1 MNKSIK
7 KQFASIFILLM
18 ALTIILCWIL
28 NTVFLPYYYAESK
41 QSSIMTVYN
50 QLQHTRDWEN
60 EEFLKELERL
70 CSTNNID
77 TMVIDKDGTQKLS
90 TVHDGKNL
98 VMQLFDHLMNKDP
111 VNVEVIEKNQDYT
124 MEKIKD
130 FRSEQT
136 FLEMWGYLSE
146 GQIFIIR
153 TPMESINES
162 VRTANRFLAYV
173 GLVAIAIS
181 GCVIYFVAKK
191 VTEPI
196 MDLAEISQKMC
207 ELDFAAKYEG
217 KGQNEIAFLGKNINQ
232 LSETLEQT
240 ISELKTAN
248 NELKSDIE
256 KKEQIDEMRKE
267 FLSNVSHELK
277 TPIALI
283 QGYAEGLKECVN
295 DDNESKDFYC
305 DVIMDEAGRM
315 NIMVKK
321 LLTLN
326 QLEFGNDMVTMECF
340 DIVSM
345 INGVL
350 QSIEILAKQKEA
362 MIRFGQQE
370 PVYVWAD
377 EFKAEEVFRNYISN
391 ALNHVSGDNIIEVKI
406 TSMNKVARISVFNTG
421 NPIPEES
428 LEQLWVKFYKVDK
441 ARTREYGGSG
451 IGLSIVKAIME
462 SFNQDYGV
470 KNYDNGVEF
479 WFELERNS

>member
-7 KQFASIFILLM
+7 KQFAGIFIMLM
-18 ALTIILCWIL
+18 ALTIVLCWIL
-28 NTVFLPYYYAESK
+28 NTVFLPSYYEKSK
-41 QSSIMTVYN
+41 QRSITTVYN
-50 QLQHTRDWEN
+50 LLLRTTDWEN
-60 EEFLKELERL
+60 EEFLKGLERV

-77 TMVIDKDGTQKLS
+77 TMVIGKDGTQKLS

-98 VMQLFDHLMNKDP
+98 VMQLFDHLMKNEP
-111 VNVEVIEKNQDYT
+111 GNIEVIEKNQDYT

-130 FRSEQT
+130 FRCEQIY
-136 FLEMWGYLSE
+136 LEMWGYLSE

-153 TPMESINES
+153 TPMESITES
-162 VRTANRFLAYV
+162 VKTANQFLAYI
-173 GLVAIAIS
+173 GLVAIIIS

-196 MDLAEISQKMC
+196 MDLAKISQKMC
-207 ELDFAAKYEG
+207 ELDFAAKYEVKG
-217 KGQNEIAFLGKNINQ
+217 KNEIAFLGKNINQ

-267 FLSNVSHELK
+267 FLANVSHELK

-295 DDNESKDFYC
+295 DDSESKDFYC

-326 QLEFGNDMVTMECF
+326 QLEFGNDLVTMECF
-340 DIVSM
+340 DISSM
-345 INGVL
+345 IKGVL
-350 QSIEILAKQKEA
+350 QSVDILAKQKDVQVH
-362 MIRFGQQE
+362 FQQGE

-391 ALNHVSGDNIIEVKI
+391 ALNHVAGDNVIEVKI
-406 TSMNKVARISVFNTG
+406 TSLNGVARISVFNTG
-421 NPIPEES
+421 DPIPEEAIG
-428 LEQLWVKFYKVDK
+428 QLWDKFYKVDK

-462 SFNQDYGV
+462 SFNQKYGV

-479 WFELERNS
+479 WFELEQK